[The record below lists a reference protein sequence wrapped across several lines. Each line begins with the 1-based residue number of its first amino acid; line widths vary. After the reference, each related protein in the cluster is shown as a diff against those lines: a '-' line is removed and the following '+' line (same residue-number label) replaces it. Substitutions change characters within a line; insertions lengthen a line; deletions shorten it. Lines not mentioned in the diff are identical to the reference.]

1 MKPYYQDD
9 AVRIF
14 HASMFDCVALFDCD
28 VVITDPP
35 YNAVNIGPNERT
47 YENHE
52 VLTDDSYAEWC
63 MKWWTLARTATT
75 TAGRMVFTS
84 GIKYAWNYPPPLWML
99 CWHKP
104 SAVAYNRMRG
114 LNAWEPVLVYGTIP
128 KKWHGQDYFRQDPLN
143 FSKGP
148 ERDHPCPKPLSLMK
162 WLVDNCSL
170 EGETILDPFMGS
182 GTTLVAAQ
190 ALGRKSIGIEIEERY
205 CRIAVERL
213 QQKPLPLGEG
223 R

>member
-9 AVRIF
+9 AVTIY
-14 HASMFDCVALFDCD
+14 HGNMLDCVALFDCD

-52 VLTDDSYAEWC
+52 VLSDENYARFCREW
-63 MKWWTLARTATT
+63 WSLARATT
-75 TAGRMVFTS
+75 TAAGRMVFTP
-84 GIKYAWNYPPPLWML
+84 GIKYAWNYPSPLWML

-148 ERDHPCPKPLSLMK
+148 ERDHPCPKPLSLMR

-170 EGETILDPFMGS
+170 EGETILDPFAGS
-182 GTTLVAAQ
+182 GTTGRAAKD
-190 ALGRKSIGIEIEERY
+190 LGRKAILIEREERY
-205 CRIAVERL
+205 CEIAAKRMAQAV
-213 QQKPLPLGEG
+213 LPL
-223 R
+223 